1 MAKLSQP
8 RQYIT
13 AATAGAAAV
22 FGGGFCSPC
31 VGQPG
36 TDRSVVVDI
45 FDSQTGRWT
54 AAKLSQRRS
63 NLAAASVGGRYAV
76 FGGGSS
82 DAPNPPAAVAAD
94 AAGFAGF
101 AAPRAPLIGR
111 SNVVDIYD
119 GVARTWSSARLSGSG
134 RCCLGAAGGN
144 TTFAFVGGST
154 PGLADVFTLPG
165 GMA

>member
-1 MAKLSQP
+1 MFALF
-8 RQYIT
+8 
-13 AATAGAAAV
+13 V
-22 FGGGFCSPC
+22 
-31 VGQPG
+31 
-36 TDRSVVVDI
+36 RSVVVDI
-45 FDSQTGRWT
+45 FDSRTGRWA

-82 DAPNPPAAVAAD
+82 DAPNPPAA
-94 AAGFAGF
+94 AAGFAS
-101 AAPRAPLIGR
+101 PRAPLIGR

-165 GMA
+165 GVA